1 MRTEL
6 TERQKFIL
14 TLVIH
19 EYVRTAQPVGSKS
32 LVKRYQL
39 DLSPAT
45 VRNEMAA
52 LTEMGLLRTQ
62 DGRIPTEEGYR
73 FFVGRLM
80 QESDLPDTQ
89 RRTIRHQFHQMRTEV
104 EEWVKLAASVAAHQS
119 RAASL
124 VTAPHPQQALLKHL
138 ELISTRGRQ
147 VLMII
152 VLMGGEVRQ
161 KLVALD
167 EAAPQDAL
175 SSAADRISRQFQGR
189 DAAALRSAN
198 LNELD
203 PLERQVCAWAA
214 EDLAQTD
221 DIATGDIILDGLS
234 NVLAEPEF
242 SASEDARRAL
252 RLLEEKTVLQDLLT
266 RTSAGGE
273 TVGGVQVLIGG
284 EGSLDEL
291 RPWSFVLARYGTPGL
306 ATGTLGVLGPV
317 RMSYGRTISVV
328 RFLSGIMSDLV
339 SETLAD

>member
-1 MRTEL
+1 MLNEL

-32 LVKRYQL
+32 LVKHYHL

-89 RRTIRHQFHQMRTEV
+89 RRTIRHQFHQMRSDV

-119 RAASL
+119 KAASL
-124 VTAPHPQQALLKHL
+124 VTAPRPQQALLKHL

-147 VLMII
+147 VLMIL
-152 VLMGGEVRQ
+152 VLVGGEVRQ
-161 KLVALD
+161 KLVAL
-167 EAAPQDAL
+167 EEPVPQEAL
-175 SSAADRISRQFQGR
+175 SAAADRISRQYQNC
-189 DAAALRSAN
+189 DPAALRSAN
-198 LNELD
+198 PSELSA
-203 PLERQVCAWAA
+203 LERQVCAWAA
-214 EDLAQTD
+214 EELEQMDEVA
-221 DIATGDIILDGLS
+221 AGDIILDGLS

-242 SASEDARRAL
+242 SAQEDARRAL
-252 RLLEEKTVLQDLLT
+252 RLLEEKTLLQDLLT
-266 RTSAGGE
+266 RASASGA

-291 RPWSFVLARYGTPGL
+291 RPWSFVLAHYGTPGL

-339 SETLAD
+339 SETLTD